1 MSDNERPRQHPK
13 VETHLLPDGTC
24 LLFDNRTEMGHV
36 LNAVAALVWDY
47 CDGSLAEEEIADE
60 VAALLP
66 DEQFVR
72 DDVMQL
78 LADLKR
84 LDLLQK
90 LPMSSPSMHT
100 GVTRVDAFADVLER

>member
-1 MSDNERPRQHPK
+1 MKDHDRPRQHPE

-47 CDGSLAEEEIADE
+47 CDGTLAEEQIADE

-66 DEQFVR
+66 DERFVR
-72 DDVMQL
+72 DDVARL
-78 LADLKR
+78 LTDLR
-84 LDLLQK
+84 ALNLL
-90 LPMSSPSMHT
+90 HT
-100 GVTRVDAFADVLER
+100 PIPGPHIGAGMPCIEAGASVPKQ